1 MSASQVYL
9 SSSELVPSAAGT
21 GSNNVVIKGA
31 QNSLVLLGAA
41 RVVSAAAAAGGQP
54 LQPATQTLLFNCPG
68 ALANDVCIWAKESSA
83 TPASVVL
90 GFTLANP
97 GAANAQYTFT
107 LSANEAFVV
116 NVSLYRAV

>member
-41 RVVSAAAAAGGQP
+41 RLVSNAAAAGGQP
-54 LQPATQTLLFNCPG
+54 VQPATTTLLFNCPG
-68 ALANDVCIWAKESSA
+68 ALANDICIWAKESST
-83 TPASVVL
+83 TPASAVL
-90 GFTLANP
+90 GFALANP

-107 LSANEAFVV
+107 LSAAEAFVL